1 MEPEK
6 PSTDIPVPQ
15 NETLKGSI
23 YHECRIMF
31 DYVLK
36 NGKQIDVQQ
45 VAPLEQDE
53 KTLDSATLIG
63 VYNYL
68 AEQVKPALPGTLIL
82 FAKNKASINRF
93 KFLGPLPIVR
103 QFMVLCILSLIS
115 LILTSLSGLVSIDNI
130 QMSMLQGGGWSQAV
144 RFLFLMSAASVGAG
158 FYALFEMNNYI
169 SAGTFDT
176 KYSSTYWSRYVLG
189 IVAGILLSEL
199 FVVFIGPNEQTKD
212 STMALDSA
220 TYLLKPIL
228 AILGGFS
235 ASLVYRILNRLISA
249 VESIFTGSANQ
260 MIAQKKQ
267 EFDLQNQAN
276 EQQLKTTSA
285 QNLLALKAT
294 LIANKVPQSVLDQVD
309 AALGQIITVPPTPA
323 PSQVAPAP
331 AK

>member
-1 MEPEK
+1 MEPQK

-15 NETLKGSI
+15 NETLKGNI
-23 YHECRIMF
+23 YHECRIML

-36 NGKQIDVQQ
+36 NGKQIDIQQ
-45 VAPLEQDE
+45 VAPLEQSE
-53 KTLDSATLIG
+53 KSLDSATLLG

-68 AEQVKPALPGTLIL
+68 AEQVKPALPCTLIL
-82 FAKNKASINRF
+82 FAENRASINRF

-103 QFMVLCILSLIS
+103 QFMALCILSLFA

-130 QMSMLQGGGWSQAV
+130 QMSMLQGQGWSQAL
-144 RFLFLMSAASVGAG
+144 RFVFLTAAASVGAG

-169 SAGTFDT
+169 SSGTFDT

-199 FVVFIGPNEQTKD
+199 FVVFIEPAEQTQD
-212 STMALDSA
+212 TAAPLASA

-267 EFDLQNQAN
+267 EFDLANQAN
-276 EQQLKTTSA
+276 EQKLKSTSA

-294 LIANKVPQSVLDQVD
+294 LIKNNVPQSVLDQVD
-309 AALGQIITVPPTPA
+309 NALGQIISTPPAAPPVSPPPT
-323 PSQVAPAP
+323 
-331 AK
+331 K